1 MNATPPPGEFRNGS
15 AMRDPDV
22 EKMDQIREL
31 LVGEHV
37 RSNEARMAA
46 MEARL
51 REIETGLI
59 QRLDAMASKRWPERP
74 RAIAAR
80 RSTTSREA
88 SSTSASA
95 FGASPRTKCAPPQ
108 GSRARKDRHV
118 AECCPAQSLAVRR

>member
-37 RSNEARMAA
+37 RSNEARMVA

-51 REIETGLI
+51 REIETGFI
-59 QRLDAMASKRWPERP
+59 QRLDAMAARIEALAGETESDRRTAFDDLARSVIDLGERIRRISK
-74 RAIAAR
+74 
-80 RSTTSREA
+80 
-88 SSTSASA
+88 
-95 FGASPRTKCAPPQ
+95 
-108 GSRARKDRHV
+108 D
-118 AECCPAQSLAVRR
+118 